1 MLLPGSSIGRYVVKK
16 RLAEG
21 GMAEV
26 YLAQA
31 TGPEGFAKDVVIK
44 VVRSFLASDQQFID
58 MFIAEARLSSRL
70 NHANVV
76 QIFDFGKHDDSYF
89 IAMEYVRGASLFD
102 LRKRC
107 REHGVPFPPTLVAE
121 IGAQVARGLQ
131 YAHGLSDK
139 GKPLAIVHRDVTPH
153 NVLLSFDGAVK
164 LTDFG
169 IAKASTSH
177 TAPGILKGKFA
188 YMSPEQ
194 ARGEPVDARTDL
206 FALGIVLWEMLT
218 GGRLFDG
225 DSEMA
230 VLRAVQE
237 SLIAPPDR
245 LNPDIP
251 HELSEIVLKALARP
265 VADRF
270 QTAFELDKALA
281 TFVLRAARSVEDS
294 SVALFMQQVYAD
306 TIAAEDGE
314 RLGTPVGT
322 PAVQR
327 GVVPQASSFGFG
339 DTLAVDRSNEFAKG
353 RPTSPS
359 TPARA
364 GVPSGGAR
372 AEPIRTDQMLAV
384 GPQRT
389 EQIPAVGSGRTDKAP
404 GMFSTEPIPNLPGAS
419 RPPVRTDMMPAH
431 RSSPSQP
438 DLVIGVTDVV
448 AKDKVAQ
455 PKTDPEK
462 NPLGA
467 QPVNLDNS
475 TIRVSDSVKLDVQR
489 RIAEHQAAEQPRK
502 TAEPTVLKPRVL
514 AIDLQPSAPE
524 PQTSPTAPATPPPET
539 RSPALIGV
547 SVLVALAV
555 LAGGGYAAFGRS
567 TETKPVAEAPAEPV
581 KPSPPEATPP
591 PVAEARPTETIAA
604 VVAAPEPVD
613 VTPDAAV
620 VVAVAEPAPPKPLE
634 PVVVPPVVQEPEK
647 PTAVA
652 KPATLALRYG
662 TVSIKAVPFAELLID
677 GRKSGEV
684 QGLKAVKMPFGSHKV
699 TLVHPKRSETFT
711 VTVDGRATPEL
722 VFNANQ

>member
-1 MLLPGSSIGRYVVKK
+1 MLSPGSSIGRYVVKK

-107 REHGVPFPPTLVAE
+107 RERGVPFPPTLVAE

-194 ARGEPVDARTDL
+194 ARGEQVDARTDL

-230 VLRAVQE
+230 V
-237 SLIAPPDR
+237 PDR

-364 GVPSGGAR
+364 GVPSGAGR
-372 AEPIRTDQMLAV
+372 AEPLRTDQMPAV

-389 EQIPAVGSGRTDKAP
+389 DQMAAMGSGRTDRVPA
-404 GMFSTEPIPNLPGAS
+404 LPGTDSVASGS

-438 DLVIGVTDVV
+438 GLVIGVTDVV
-448 AKDKVAQ
+448 AKDKVGQ

-502 TAEPTVLKPRVL
+502 PAEPTVLKPRVL
-514 AIDLQPSAPE
+514 AIDLQPAAPE
-524 PQTSPTAPATPPPET
+524 PQTSPTAPATPPPAT

-567 TETKPVAEAPAEPV
+567 NETKPVAEVPVEPV

-652 KPATLALRYG
+652 KPATPTLRYG

-711 VTVDGRATPEL
+711 VTVDGKATPEL